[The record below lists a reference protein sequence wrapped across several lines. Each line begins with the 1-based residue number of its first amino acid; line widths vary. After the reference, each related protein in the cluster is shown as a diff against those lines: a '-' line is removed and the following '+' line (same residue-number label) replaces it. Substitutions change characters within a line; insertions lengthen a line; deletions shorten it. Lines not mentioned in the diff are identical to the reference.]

1 MEWYEILVLVLGIVG
16 SAFGIFGISA
26 YINER
31 MKHKAS
37 KKNKKEDDREAQ
49 KLEEQ
54 KRLEKM
60 RHEEYK
66 AELTQIIGGALQP
79 IVKDLELIKSDIA
92 LVKRGVQVTCRN
104 DLEDLADRADKQG
117 YMSSYDKQRF
127 ESSYQSYHA
136 LGKNGVMDA
145 RRDRVLA
152 LPENK
157 SVAKKRTT
165 KAKKQILVE

>member
-1 MEWYEILVLVLGIVG
+1 MEWYEILVLVLGIIG

-37 KKNKKEDDREAQ
+37 KKNKKEDDKEAQ

-66 AELTQIIGGALQP
+66 AELVQIIGGALQP

-104 DLEDLADRADKQG
+104 DLEDLADKADKQG
-117 YMSSYDKQRF
+117 FMSTYDKQRF
-127 ESSYQSYHA
+127 ESSYQSYHS
-136 LGKNGVMDA
+136 LGENGVMDA

-157 SVAKKRTT
+157 PASKRKPKT
-165 KAKKQILVE
+165 KKQILVE